1 MKKKKALL
9 RRSETI
15 HSESVEYSEMGL
27 KEFIEK
33 LHQINKDAKN
43 KGFEDITIE
52 FEKEWG
58 YYDDQWT
65 NMVIKGKRPVSVKE
79 FVEGKQQCIKT
90 ST

>member
-1 MKKKKALL
+1 MKKKRALL
-9 RRSETI
+9 RRLETV

-27 KEFIEK
+27 KEFIDR
-33 LHQINKDAKN
+33 LHQINKDAK
-43 KGFEDITIE
+43 KRGFEDITIE

-65 NMVIKGKRPVSVKE
+65 NMVIKGKKAISVKE

>member
-1 MKKKKALL
+1 MKKKRALL
-9 RRSETI
+9 RKSEKI

-33 LHQINKDAKN
+33 LHELNKDAKK

-58 YYDDQWT
+58 YYDDCWT
-65 NMVIKGKRPVSVKE
+65 NMVIKGKMPVSVKE

>member
-1 MKKKKALL
+1 MKKKRALL

-27 KEFIEK
+27 KEFIDR
-33 LHQINKDAKN
+33 LHRINKDAKK
-43 KGFEDITIE
+43 KGFEDINIE
-52 FEKEWG
+52 FEKEWD
-58 YYDDQWT
+58 YDDCWT

-90 ST
+90 K